1 MKVAI
6 VGSGY
11 MGRGIGMSLA
21 LGGASIVLVD
31 RDAATAEAAQTT
43 LLSEA
48 AAAEGNG
55 LVRAGSTE
63 IVRERTAWAS
73 GIADGVKDADMV
85 AEVVSED
92 IAVKHEVLVEI
103 EKFAPAGAV
112 IATNT
117 SAIPITSLA
126 QVLARPERFVGVHW
140 FNPAPYLPSVEVIL
154 GDDSDESLLGDV
166 LDLLRSAGKAPV
178 VVADTPGF
186 VCNRLQFAM
195 FREAAAMVE
204 EGIATPE
211 KIDAV
216 VRSSF
221 GYRLP
226 FFGPFAI
233 ADMAGLDVY
242 ANSYKTLAA
251 AYGPRFDVPPSLADK
266 VARGDLGT
274 KTGRG
279 YLDLSPAE
287 IARMVELR
295 DRSYVALLEL
305 RNKLESGPVE
315 Q

>member
-1 MKVAI
+1 MKVTI

-11 MGRGIGMSLA
+11 MGRGIGMTLA
-21 LGGASIVLVD
+21 LGGASVTLVD
-31 RDAATAEAAQTT
+31 QDAATAEAALAT
-43 LLSEA
+43 LLAEVA
-48 AAAEGNG
+48 AAQDCG
-55 LVRAGSTE
+55 LVPAGSAKT
-63 IVRERTAWAS
+63 VQERASWAA
-73 GIADGVKDADMV
+73 GIADGVADADLV
-85 AEVVSED
+85 AEVVPED
-92 IAVKHEVLVEI
+92 IALKHGVLVEI
-103 EKFAPAGAV
+103 EKSAPVGAI

-126 QVLARPERFVGVHW
+126 EVLARPERFVGIHW

-154 GDDSDESLLGDV
+154 GDGSDESLLDDV
-166 LDLLRSAGKAPV
+166 MDLLRASGKAPV

-195 FREAAAMVE
+195 FREAALMVE
-204 EGIATPE
+204 EGVATPE

-242 ANSYKTLAA
+242 ANSYKTLSE
-251 AYGPRFDVPPSLADK
+251 AYGPRFDVPLSLADK

-279 YLDLSPAE
+279 YLDLSPDE

-305 RNKLESGPVE
+305 RNRLEAGDAE